1 LRYPA
6 GTLAYSYLDQFRS
19 RYATHKLPVRSL
31 FHGKLIEK
39 LRAAGSTVTVP
50 KEVEEQVLSEMAAQ
64 DEDPSLVEHSDAE
77 VDIENVE
84 AATKT
89 PRSHLSDEFNINVVQ
104 DDLDGMRN
112 RFVNLVDLI
121 PPLPKKG
128 DFEVSTIK
136 NSPYFF
142 S

>member
-1 LRYPA
+1 M
-6 GTLAYSYLDQFRS
+6 
-19 RYATHKLPVRSL
+19 KSL
-31 FHGKLIEK
+31 FIGKLLEK
-39 LRAAGSTVTVP
+39 LRVAGSSVTVP
-50 KEVEEQVLSEMAAQ
+50 KEVEEQVLSEMAAEE
-64 DEDPSLVEHSDAE
+64 EDSSLLELDAE
-77 VDIENVE
+77 ADMEDIEPQ
-84 AATKT
+84 AKPTKNF
-89 PRSHLSDEFNINVVQ
+89 LGKEFDINVVHG
-104 DDLDGMRN
+104 DLNGVRG